1 MQAIISGLFKFPQR
15 DMVMSRLSQVPMPYL
30 LSVVENKVTDV
41 DLWRLVAKANMVLP
55 DEYVRA
61 CFAYGI
67 DPQRKYTPLTTK
79 RDNKTPFSLPLF
91 RHADSQLEFIVR
103 NSKEVGNEL
112 RLVAP
117 DLLPKGMKKG
127 ME

>member
-1 MQAIISGLFKFPQR
+1 
-15 DMVMSRLSQVPMPYL
+15 
-30 LSVVENKVTDV
+30 
-41 DLWRLVAKANMVLP
+41 MVLP

-61 CFAYGI
+61 CLAYGI
-67 DPQRKYTPLTTK
+67 DPQKNYTPLPTK
-79 RDNKTPFSLPLF
+79 REKKVSFSLPLF
-91 RHADSQLEFIVR
+91 RTRDSQLEFIVR

-127 ME
+127 MEC